1 MRRREFLGILGAA
14 ASAWPL
20 VARAQQTER
29 MRRVG
34 ILMPYPPGDAEM
46 QSRVRVFRE
55 ELRKKGWASGVN
67 VQFDERWTIDR
78 MDLIRSTATN
88 LVELKPDA
96 IMAVGARVIPVLM
109 QTTRSI
115 PIVYPGGSDPVAQ
128 GYAESLARPGGNVT
142 GFAVMEL
149 SVIGKMLQLLKELA
163 PNITRTA
170 IIYNTDNPS
179 AAAFVRSFEAAA
191 GPLGIEPI
199 ISRIHGLGDIERAVS
214 AVAAQPNGG
223 IFFPLDV
230 TVNALFEQ
238 TIALV
243 AQHRLPAIYSE
254 RIFVT
259 SGGLV
264 YYGADRIEIFRGAAS
279 YIDRILRGEK
289 PGELPYQNPTKY
301 ELVINRKTAN
311 ALGLTIPPTLL
322 FTADEVIE

>member
-170 IIYNTDNPS
+170 IIYNTDNSS

>member
-1 MRRREFLGILGAA
+1 
-14 ASAWPL
+14 
-20 VARAQQTER
+20 
-29 MRRVG
+29 
-34 ILMPYPPGDAEM
+34 
-46 QSRVRVFRE
+46 
-55 ELRKKGWASGVN
+55 
-67 VQFDERWTIDR
+67 

-96 IMAVGARVIPVLM
+96 IMAVGARVIPVRM

-128 GYAESLARPGGNVT
+128 GYAESLAQPGGNVT

>member
-55 ELRKKGWASGVN
+55 ELRTKGWASGVN